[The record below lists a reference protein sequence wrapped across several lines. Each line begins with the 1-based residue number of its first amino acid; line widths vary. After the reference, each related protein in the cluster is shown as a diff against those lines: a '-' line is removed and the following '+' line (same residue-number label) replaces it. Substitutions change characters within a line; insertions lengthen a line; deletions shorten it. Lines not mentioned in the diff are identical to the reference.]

1 MRYFFTTLKYIELKD
16 FDCEFLELIPGLR
29 ISCNQKLKE
38 KILTEPVLGAIG
50 ILESKYFLESSTFL
64 YYEYEDFEEAFEGLN
79 NLETLR
85 VILRWVDDILKNSWL
100 FKDNCIVCD
109 TAYLI
114 GIDKEIYE
122 ASSLRLQYIHTNSEG
137 RFDTIVFTKKELE
150 EFIDFHHKI
159 ETYLYEKESGS
170 LSFMLGKKFSRIGRA
185 LQFAKQAR
193 EARNLAYKISNYC
206 AAFETLF
213 TTDNME
219 ISHKLS
225 ERASYFLSNE
235 LNKLD
240 TYQTIKKAYTTRSKL
255 THGASI
261 DNKMISELPIISN
274 KTDEILRKSITKI
287 LNDEALI
294 DLFDSNNERIDK
306 YFTKIIFE

>member
-1 MRYFFTTLKYIELKD
+1 MRYFFTTLRYIELKD
-16 FDCEFLELIPGLR
+16 FDCEFLELIPGIR
-29 ISCNQKLKE
+29 ISSSQKIKE
-38 KILTEPVLGAIG
+38 KILTESVMNAIG

-64 YYEYEDFEEAFEGLN
+64 YYEYEDIEEAFGELD

-100 FKDNCIVCD
+100 FKDNCVVCD
-109 TAYLI
+109 TAFLI

-122 ASSLRLQYIHTNSEG
+122 ASSLRLQYIHTDSEG
-137 RFDTIVFTKKELE
+137 KFDTVAFTKKELE
-150 EFIDFHHKI
+150 EFIEFHNKI

-170 LSFMLGKKFSRIGRA
+170 MYFMLEKNFSRIGRA
-185 LQFAKQAR
+185 LQFVKQAR

-261 DNKMISELPIISN
+261 DNKLILELPSISS
-274 KTDEILRKSITKI
+274 KTDEILRKSMTKI
-287 LNDEALI
+287 LNEEALTN
-294 DLFDSNNERIDK
+294 LFDSNNERIDK
-306 YFTKIIFE
+306 YFMNIIFK